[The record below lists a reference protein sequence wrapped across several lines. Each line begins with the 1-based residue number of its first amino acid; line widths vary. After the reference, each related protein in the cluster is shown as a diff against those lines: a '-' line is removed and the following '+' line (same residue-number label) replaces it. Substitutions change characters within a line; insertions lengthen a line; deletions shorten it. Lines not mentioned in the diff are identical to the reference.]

1 MMSTQKGGEYHV
13 NESVCFMD
21 PDIFVFWQQS
31 CGENDPVSFRNHC
44 LLLGDKDSGR
54 VWIDVITG
62 DAGDFCFQQGGG
74 AFCYCVSS
82 PLSIKRKIQGCC
94 YHRENGTDMLIT
106 PHSEQMHLLRDT

>member
-1 MMSTQKGGEYHV
+1 MMSTQRGGEYHV

-62 DAGDFCFQQGGG
+62 DSGDFCFQQGGG
-74 AFCYCVSS
+74 AFCYRIPS
-82 PLSIKRKIQGCC
+82 PLSIS
-94 YHRENGTDMLIT
+94 YLVA
-106 PHSEQMHLLRDT
+106 SEMVSPDSPFSDGYNV

>member
-1 MMSTQKGGEYHV
+1 
-13 NESVCFMD
+13 MD

-62 DAGDFCFQQGGG
+62 DSGDFCFQQGGG
-74 AFCYCVSS
+74 AFCYRVPS

-94 YHRENGTDMLIT
+94 YHRENGTDMSIT
-106 PHSEQMHLLRDT
+106 PDSEQMHLLKDT